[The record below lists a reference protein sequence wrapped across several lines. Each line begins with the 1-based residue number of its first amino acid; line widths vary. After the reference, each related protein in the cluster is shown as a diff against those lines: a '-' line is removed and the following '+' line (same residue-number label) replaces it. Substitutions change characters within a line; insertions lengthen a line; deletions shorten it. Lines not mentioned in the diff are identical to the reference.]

1 MSSQWV
7 WTGPCRESRV
17 SNESLLG
24 SERWLVSAWPWEQTF
39 VILAGRCYLQGHSR
53 MGDTC
58 ERHPPWGGQ
67 HSQCQSWAGGV
78 GACSRISG
86 PGVEGQRPWTHHSPH
101 WGSNS
106 SLQTSNTSSANGTI
120 TVFCSRPFRISHSL
134 WGAWRDP
141 ALCWMLHMSFPCSTG
156 EKAGAT
162 EKANALLQGTTPS
175 CFSETGHGSTD
186 ALWRLAEVISRGL
199 RSP

>member
-1 MSSQWV
+1 MPGQQGQQWITPWV
-7 WTGPCRESRV
+7 REAT
-17 SNESLLG
+17 SLSLALRADFCHPGGTLLSPGTLKDGGHLQASPALG
-24 SERWLVSAWPWEQTF
+24 RSA
-39 VILAGRCYLQGHSR
+39 LR
-53 MGDTC
+53 
-58 ERHPPWGGQ
+58 
-67 HSQCQSWAGGV
+67 QCQSWAGGV

-86 PGVEGQRPWTHHSPH
+86 PGVEGQKSWTHHSPH
-101 WGSNS
+101 WGSSS

-120 TVFCSRPFRISHSL
+120 TVFCSRPCRISHSL
-134 WGAWRDP
+134 WGAWRGP

-175 CFSETGHGSTD
+175 WFSETGHGSAD
-186 ALWRLAEVISRGL
+186 ALWGLAGGISRGL